1 MFDGF
6 QSNHFPI
13 STRSTS
19 NGFSFSNSESSMK
32 FELKKNTHKITM
44 SRLSIPILIFNT
56 VLCVLGLRIQLID
69 YHFVK
74 TSVQHRFSRLSRRY
88 RLKYLS
94 IAFLILYLYKYQST
108 VSVMENENRKSVQFF
123 ISYAFYNGK
132 YVILITIY
140 FFQYWNQQK
149 LRRHQKKIK
158 QMFMELWTINRYL
171 RTKYEK
177 IDRDADEIWYETF
190 TRSTEDT
197 YTMKQITLDVINVF
211 SYQNI
216 AQMVILLIV
225 YIITNQP
232 R

>member
-1 MFDGF
+1 
-6 QSNHFPI
+6 
-13 STRSTS
+13 
-19 NGFSFSNSESSMK
+19 
-32 FELKKNTHKITM
+32 
-44 SRLSIPILIFNT
+44 
-56 VLCVLGLRIQLID
+56 
-69 YHFVK
+69 
-74 TSVQHRFSRLSRRY
+74 
-88 RLKYLS
+88 
-94 IAFLILYLYKYQST
+94 
-108 VSVMENENRKSVQFF
+108 MENENRKSVQFF